1 MSDKQHISNA
11 TESFPED
18 ADSLSAT
25 VSKAK
30 NPVAKRFILISL
42 LGVAVVFAGVFGYR
56 AWKFSSSHVST
67 DDAYVTTDVIPVSS
81 RVNGNV
87 AQICVNENQYVHK
100 GDLLVLL
107 DDATF
112 RSDVRKAEADVA
124 VAKAAAEGAGVDVS
138 VMSQTTYAQVEQAQ
152 GSVQQSQSEIAAAR
166 TGVRQM
172 TAAATSAKAQLA
184 MAQAAANVAKE
195 HIDVLIA
202 AQRRAEDQEKSALAQ
217 VATAEASVRTARANL
232 ASAQATSRS
241 AAKDA
246 ERARLLEADGAM
258 SSQELE
264 NWKTRAATTKA
275 AEEAIKHQ
283 IEAAEAEVTQRKA
296 DAAAASSAVKQAQK
310 AVEQSRMQ
318 AVASGKSVDAELA
331 KLKEA
336 QLGIAASQDNVKAA
350 EAKLAQSRGH
360 LQETFTA
367 PKRISSS
374 QSAHDVALA
383 RVLQAQAVLDSTQIA
398 LSRTH
403 IYAPIDGVIS
413 RKSVQLGQQIAVG
426 QPLMAIIP
434 KQTPWIVANF
444 KETQL
449 PNILPGQKVE
459 IEVDAMP
466 ETHFQGVVDSISRG
480 TGATFALLPPD
491 NATGNFTKVVQRVPV
506 KIVLQPDQSHQ
517 DKLRAGLSVTVHV
530 QR

>member
-1 MSDKQHISNA
+1 MSDKEHISNA
-11 TESFPED
+11 TESSPEE
-18 ADSLSAT
+18 AESLPAPAT
-25 VSKAK
+25 EAK
-30 NPVAKRFILISL
+30 SPVAKRFILIPL
-42 LGVAVVFAGVFGYR
+42 LGIAVVFAGLYGYR
-56 AWKFSSSHVST
+56 AWKFSSAHIST

-81 RVNGNV
+81 RVIGNV
-87 AQICVNENQYVHK
+87 AQICVKENQFVHK
-100 GDLLVLL
+100 GELLVLL

-152 GSVQQSQSEIAAAR
+152 GTVQQSQSEIAAAR

-172 TAAATSAKAQLA
+172 TAAASSAQAQLA
-184 MAQAAANVAKE
+184 MAQATANASKDNIEVFM
-195 HIDVLIA
+195 A
-202 AQRRAEDQEKSALAQ
+202 AQRRAQDQEKSALAQ
-217 VATAEASVRTARANL
+217 VATAEASVRTARSNL
-232 ASAQATSRS
+232 VSAQATARS

-246 ERARLLEADGAM
+246 ERARSLEADGAM
-258 SSQELE
+258 SNQELE
-264 NWKTRAATTKA
+264 NWKTRAATSKA
-275 AEEAIKHQ
+275 AEDAVRHQ

-296 DAAAASSAVKQAQK
+296 DAAAAASAVKQAQK

-318 AVASGKSVDAELA
+318 ALASGKSVDAERA

-336 QLGIAASQDNVKAA
+336 QLGIAASQDSVKSA

-360 LQETFTA
+360 LQETFAA
-367 PKRISSS
+367 PKRVSST

-383 RVLQAQAVLDSTQIA
+383 RVLQAQAALDSTKIA

-426 QPLMAIIP
+426 QPLMAVIP
-434 KQTPWIVANF
+434 KQTPWIIANF

-466 ETHFQGVVDSISRG
+466 DFHFQGVVDSISRG

-506 KIVLQPDQSHQ
+506 KIVLQPDQSHL